1 MNKYKHTQ
9 SNLISNLL
17 LPFLGFILITAFL
30 YNNLIILIIF
40 FIIFVIYFF
49 SKLTVRVDNEKIS
62 INFLC
67 SKLKKNFY
75 FRDIKDFKIVKNKWY
90 YGWGIRLTPHGWLV
104 NVQGLDAIEIHF
116 KNGKKIRI
124 GTDDPKAL
132 LKAVKNL

>member
-75 FRDIKDFKIVKNKWY
+75 FRDIKDFKIVKNK
-90 YGWGIRLTPHGWLV
+90 
-104 NVQGLDAIEIHF
+104 
-116 KNGKKIRI
+116 
-124 GTDDPKAL
+124 
-132 LKAVKNL
+132 